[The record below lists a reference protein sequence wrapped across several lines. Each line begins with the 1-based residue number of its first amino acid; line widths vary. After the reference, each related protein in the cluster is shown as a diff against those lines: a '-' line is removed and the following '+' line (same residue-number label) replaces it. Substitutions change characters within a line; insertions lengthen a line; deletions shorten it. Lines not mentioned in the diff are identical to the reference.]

1 MFCFA
6 RLGRKMLKSFY
17 TDIYANKYSE
27 VHILLFA
34 FGCAFQLKI
43 IVIIETPKFC
53 QLLNVSFFLLF
64 SFLRHLHSCFI
75 IYQIPS
81 STLPSMCVWFV
92 KLKVIYRENVTLAA
106 DDVWVSK
113 LHVCHFLL
121 VIHYRPLVVGDGTAV
136 ILLE

>member
-1 MFCFA
+1 
-6 RLGRKMLKSFY
+6 MLKSFY
-17 TDIYANKYSE
+17 TDIYTIKYSE

-43 IVIIETPKFC
+43 IVIIETPTFC
-53 QLLNVSFFLLF
+53 QLLNVFFSFFF
-64 SFLRHLHSCFI
+64 PSLRHLHSCFI
-75 IYQIPS
+75 TYQIPS

-92 KLKVIYRENVTLAA
+92 KLKVIYKENVTSAE

-121 VIHYRPLVVGDGTAV
+121 VIRYRPLVVGYGTAA
-136 ILLE
+136 ILSE